1 MENKMKVGDL
11 MATHVEFIEP
21 EATVQDAASLM
32 GELDVSALPIGTAED
47 LKGVITD
54 RDILY
59 RVVAEGKDP
68 RRTSVLQ
75 VATKLVFSCKP
86 EDEISVAMELM
97 ASQNVRRLPVFD
109 DAQRVIGW
117 ITLSDL
123 SRHLLVQ
130 SDVVQSALRGITDRV
145 GAGDESAK

>member
-1 MENKMKVGDL
+1 VKVSDL
-11 MATHVEFIEP
+11 MAKHVEFIDAD
-21 EATVQDAASLM
+21 ATIQDAASLM
-32 GELDVSALPIGTAED
+32 GELDVSALPIGTADD

-68 RRTSVLQ
+68 RRTPVLQ
-75 VATKLVFSCKP
+75 VSTRTIFSVRP
-86 EDEISVAMELM
+86 EDPISSAMDLM
-97 ASQNVRRLPVFD
+97 ASQNVRRLPVLD

-123 SRHLLVQ
+123 SRHLLVESELMQ
-130 SDVVQSALRGITDRV
+130 GALREITDSV
-145 GAGDESAK
+145 DGAAK

>member
-1 MENKMKVGDL
+1 MKVADL
-11 MATHVEFIEP
+11 MAKHVEFIE
-21 EATVQDAASLM
+21 ADASVQEAASLM

-68 RRTSVLQ
+68 RRTAVLQ

-86 EDEISVAMELM
+86 EDDLSVAMNLM
-97 ASQNVRRLPVFD
+97 ASQNVRRLPVLD
-109 DAQRVIGW
+109 DAQHVTGW

-130 SDVVQSALRGITDRV
+130 SEVVQNALRDITDKV
-145 GAGDESAK
+145 SAQ